1 MRRLSA
7 VARVFVL
14 FLGLVSAGAGDPQ
27 QREEDT
33 HGRAA
38 TPDYARVF
46 AQDVV
51 KRLDIRVTAADWE
64 RLVADMTEMA
74 GAVRGRGRRTRPR
87 RIQHRCRIRRR
98 SRHAMA
104 ESKGTSCTFGT
115 PPQSGRCTLLP
126 MGVGAHLHAA
136 ARWGKPWRRLSGG
149 GTPAAIHRRR
159 APPGG
164 GNQPGGNVGRDDVEF
179 LPRTPIYIPATLT
192 FDGISFTQ
200 HRPAA
205 ERQFEPAEFLAQ
217 RRRQSCR
224 SGSTQTDSKIRFLR
238 SATRRFSVSPI

>member
-7 VARVFVL
+7 VAGVFVL

-74 GAVRGRGRRTRPR
+74 GTY
-87 RIQHRCRIRRR
+87 
-98 SRHAMA
+98 
-104 ESKGTSCTFGT
+104 GT
-115 PPQSGRCTLLP
+115 
-126 MGVGAHLHAA
+126 A
-136 ARWGKPWRRLSGG
+136 GG
-149 GTPAAIHRRR
+149 GPA
-159 APPGG
+159 G
-164 GNQPGGNVGRDDVEF
+164 
-179 LPRTPIYIPATLT
+179 
-192 FDGISFTQ
+192 
-200 HRPAA
+200 AA
-205 ERQFEPAEFLAQ
+205 
-217 RRRQSCR
+217 
-224 SGSTQTDSKIRFLR
+224 ST
-238 SATRRFSVSPI
+238 